1 MYKGVGFALLI
12 LSHFSYIFLIETK
25 LFHFH
30 RIFKNGGQG
39 LGFER
44 TP

>member
-1 MYKGVGFALLI
+1 MFKGVGVRFAAFI
-12 LSHFSYIFLIETK
+12 LSLFPETK

-30 RIFKNGGQG
+30 RIIKNKGQG
-39 LGFER
+39 WGFER